1 MEASKEFKKAWS
13 DLRKQIKCPEKGAS
27 NPHFKS
33 KYRSWEDTEK
43 ALKDAD
49 VDFYFESHNNADQ
62 AGVTWWVILNEEEA
76 AVATCMIDKAKRDPQ
91 ATGGCYT
98 YAMRYVVQVHL
109 GWGMPDL
116 DDDGN
121 EASGILNEEQEVDL
135 LGQAFSIQKT
145 LAGLQSCWTENGDV
159 INRMHQSN
167 QKMYEKIVLLYQKA
181 QANINKEIE
190 NAGK

>member
-1 MEASKEFKKAWS
+1 
-13 DLRKQIKCPEKGAS
+13 
-27 NPHFKS
+27 
-33 KYRSWEDTEK
+33 
-43 ALKDAD
+43 
-49 VDFYFESHNNADQ
+49 
-62 AGVTWWVILNEEEA
+62 
-76 AVATCMIDKAKRDPQ
+76 
-91 ATGGCYT
+91 
-98 YAMRYVVQVHL
+98 
-109 GWGMPDL
+109 MPDL

-167 QKMYEKIVLLYQKA
+167 QKMYEKIVSLYQKA

-190 NAGK
+190 NAGQ